1 MSLVDYASSEEE
13 EEEEE
18 EAIDLQEKGEEK
30 GKQQMESA
38 APSLSPP
45 STRPLPPSIPLPDR
59 QNQCSLEIGEFHAT
73 RTKENVQ
80 KIPIAA
86 NQPSNVVPPLPL
98 PSLEGLLDVSVL
110 FATQSYQSSQTV
122 GTDHSS
128 RVAAALAET
137 ASRKRE
143 SDGSTFPQPS
153 SKHSRGQLRRL
164 RNVPNTKGGLLVPPQ
179 LSGRSNVVTEDIG
192 KFFVSKLTESSR

>member
-13 EEEEE
+13 EE
-18 EAIDLQEKGEEK
+18 IDLQEKGEEK
-30 GKQQMESA
+30 RKQQMESA

-45 STRPLPPSIPLPDR
+45 STRPLPPLIPLPNR
-59 QNQCSLEIGEFHAT
+59 QNQHARCSLEIGEFHAT

-86 NQPSNVVPPLPL
+86 NQPSNVVPPLPP

>member
-18 EAIDLQEKGEEK
+18 EEIDLQEKGEEK

-45 STRPLPPSIPLPDR
+45 STRPLPPLIPLPNR
-59 QNQCSLEIGEFHAT
+59 QNQ
-73 RTKENVQ
+73 
-80 KIPIAA
+80 IPIAA
-86 NQPSNVVPPLPL
+86 NQPSTVVPPLPP

-110 FATQSYQSSQTV
+110 FATQSYQSSQMV